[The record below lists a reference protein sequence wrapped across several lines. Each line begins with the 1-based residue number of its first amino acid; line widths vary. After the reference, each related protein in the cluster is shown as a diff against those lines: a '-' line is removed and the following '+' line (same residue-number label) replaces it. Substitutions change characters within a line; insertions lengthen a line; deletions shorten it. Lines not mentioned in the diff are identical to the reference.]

1 MKPHRLYKLN
11 YGFPVLDL
19 FVGLVVGSISYEL
32 YKPWMDERLAMPL
45 CALTGA
51 AAFLL
56 WLWLKRLLPRHFI
69 PDAIDWFL
77 QPAVYRVS
85 RDDEALPLL
94 VDMPTNEPREEVEGD
109 AERVL
114 N

>member
-1 MKPHRLYKLN
+1 MRPHRLYKLN
-11 YGFPVLDL
+11 YGFPVFDL
-19 FVGLVVGSISYEL
+19 FVGLIVGSISYEL
-32 YKPWMDERLAMPL
+32 FKPLMDERLAMPL
-45 CALTGA
+45 CALTGT

-69 PDAIDWFL
+69 PDVVDWLL

-85 RDDEALPLL
+85 RDDEAVPLL
-94 VDMPTNEPREEVEGD
+94 VDAQKEEVRVDTEQ
-109 AERVL
+109 VL